1 MSRPRYFTCGA
12 FVCSDDGDMHE
23 RVTCVFDS
31 RKTSRRLARMQV
43 KGMHYERHWEA
54 ASIYLFNGIP
64 LMAIVAA
71 EAFPDALL
79 GIGSAGAELV
89 TGPTP

>member
-12 FVCSDDGDMHE
+12 FVCSDDGDSHE

-43 KGMHYERHWEA
+43 KGMHYERHGEA
-54 ASIYLFNGIP
+54 ATIYLFNGIP
-64 LMAIVAA
+64 LLAIVAA